1 MSHIFVWG
9 GWGGGAGFIVGRVS
23 PFVSFDLGICIF
35 LYFLVFL
42 HNGHISVYI
51 FASICV
57 CIIYLGGQPLEWGD
71 HSGDRVLICISFI
84 FVFILGTFVLI
95 FEYVSYIWAG
105 SHLSGGII
113 VGIVCAMEEGQT
125 LASTHNQQCPPYHRH

>member
-1 MSHIFVWG
+1 MGWV
-9 GWGGGAGFIVGRVS
+9 GWGCGGHSGESVS
-23 PFVSFDLGICIF
+23 ICISFDLGICIF

-71 HSGDRVLICISFI
+71 HSGDRVLICIYFI

>member
-1 MSHIFVWG
+1 MGVRGHSG
-9 GWGGGAGFIVGRVS
+9 ESVS
-23 PFVSFDLGICIF
+23 ICISFDLGICIF

-71 HSGDRVLICISFI
+71 HSGDRVLICIYLYFGFYFRYFCVNI
-84 FVFILGTFVLI
+84 CVCIIYLGGPPL
-95 FEYVSYIWAG
+95 EWG
-105 SHLSGGII
+105 DHSGDR
-113 VGIVCAMEEGQT
+113 VCNGGGTNTGQHT
-125 LASTHNQQCPPYHRH
+125 

>member
-1 MSHIFVWG
+1 MGWV
-9 GWGGGAGFIVGRVS
+9 GWGCGGHSGESVS
-23 PFVSFDLGICIF
+23 ICISFDLGICIF

-71 HSGDRVLICISFI
+71 HSGDRVCNGG
-84 FVFILGTFVLI
+84 GTNT
-95 FEYVSYIWAG
+95 
-105 SHLSGGII
+105 
-113 VGIVCAMEEGQT
+113 GQHT
-125 LASTHNQQCPPYHRH
+125 